1 MRQERPRIGALHALA
16 NAIPTT
22 DDAFARVWPEAE
34 VAHLLDGSLYLD
46 RNAGT
51 IDDAETGARID
62 RLIRYAASTGAQAII
77 VTGSFFGE
85 FARASRSSVD
95 IPVAT
100 SFDGIIERALGL
112 AVDHPLHILS
122 TAPASAPFLAEA
134 LRAEAENQSVA
145 VDMTTAHVPGAMDG
159 LLGGNPEQHDDLL
172 LEAVRAT
179 PAGAVVLFAQFSM
192 ERTLPAA
199 DAAREAPV
207 IGPASEG
214 VRRLRHLVTGR

>member
-1 MRQERPRIGALHALA
+1 MAQGRYRIGAVHALP

-62 RLIRYAASTGAQAII
+62 QLIRYGASTGAQAII

-85 FARASRSSVD
+85 FTKASRSSVNV
-95 IPVAT
+95 PVAT
-100 SFDGIIERALGL
+100 SFDGIIERALAL
-112 AVDHPLHILS
+112 ASDRPLHILS

-134 LRAEAENQSVA
+134 LQAEAAAHSVDA
-145 VDMTTAHVPGAMDG
+145 QVTTAHVAGAMDG
-159 LLGGNPEQHDDLL
+159 LLAGNPEQHDALL
-172 LEAVRAT
+172 LDAVRAT
-179 PAGAVVLFAQFSM
+179 PAGTAVLFAQFSM
-192 ERTLPAA
+192 ERALPAA
-199 DAAREAPV
+199 AAARDTPV

-214 VRRLRHLVTGR
+214 VRRLRHVVTGQ

>member
-1 MRQERPRIGALHALA
+1 MAQRRYRIGAVHALP
-16 NAIPTT
+16 NSIPTT

-46 RNAGT
+46 RNAGA

-62 RLIRYAASTGAQAII
+62 QLIRYSASTGAQAII

-85 FARASRSSVD
+85 FAKASRRSVSV
-95 IPVAT
+95 PVAT
-100 SFDGIIERALGL
+100 SFEGIIERALGL
-112 AVDHPLHILS
+112 AVDHPLHIVS

-134 LRAEAENQSVA
+134 LQAEAARQSVD
-145 VDMTTAHVPGAMDG
+145 VRVTTEHVPDAMDG
-159 LLGGNPEQHDDLL
+159 LLSGNAEQHDRLL
-172 LEAVRAT
+172 VDAVRAI

-199 DAAREAPV
+199 AAVRDTPV

-214 VRRLRHLVTGR
+214 VRRLRHLVTGE

>member
-1 MRQERPRIGALHALA
+1 MQERPRIGALHALA

-22 DDAFARVWPEAE
+22 DDAFAKVWPEAE

-62 RLIRYAASTGAQAII
+62 RLIRYSASTGVQAII
-77 VTGSFFGE
+77 VTGSFFGD
-85 FARASRSSVD
+85 FAKASRRSVNV
-95 IPVAT
+95 PVAT
-100 SFDGIIERALGL
+100 SFDGIIERALSLGI
-112 AVDHPLHILS
+112 DHPLHILS

-134 LRAEAENQSVA
+134 LQAEAATQSVD
-145 VDMTTAHVPGAMDG
+145 VNVTTAHVPGAMDG
-159 LLGGNPEQHDDLL
+159 LLGGNPEQHDELL

-179 PAGAVVLFAQFSM
+179 PSGAAVLFAQFSM

-199 DAAREAPV
+199 DAARESPV

-214 VRRLRHLVTGR
+214 IRRLRHLVTGQ